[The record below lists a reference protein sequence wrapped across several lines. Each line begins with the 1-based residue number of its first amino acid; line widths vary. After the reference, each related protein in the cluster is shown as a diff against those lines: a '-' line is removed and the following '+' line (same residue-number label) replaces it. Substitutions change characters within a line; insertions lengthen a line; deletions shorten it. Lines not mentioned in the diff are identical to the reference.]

1 MRFIDHPYATY
12 SMNKSVVQIYKE
24 EKNNF
29 KQVFFILILPSLI
42 NQP

>member
-1 MRFIDHPYATY
+1 MRFIDHPYARY

-24 EKNNF
+24 DKINF
-29 KQVFFILILPSLI
+29 KQVFFILILPLLI